1 MQESRIQKRSVFA
14 WALYDWANSA
24 FATTVMAGFFP
35 IFFKKYWSMGSDVST
50 STMQLGLSNSV
61 AGLIVAFCS
70 PILGAIAD
78 NSKSKKNFLFI
89 FACLGVIS
97 TALLCNVGEGDWQT
111 AALLYVL
118 STIGFVG
125 GNVFYD
131 SLIMNVS
138 RPDNID
144 RISAIGF
151 SCGYLGGGILFAI
164 NVLMYQ
170 FPDFFHIS
178 SGVAGIKISFLTVAV
193 WWALFSLPLFLL
205 VKDHN
210 PAAAELTQSVKRGL
224 RQLIQTGK
232 DIKRYKNIVLFLV
245 SYWVYIDGVHTIIV
259 MAIDYGLSL
268 GLEAKDLIAS
278 LLLAQIVG
286 FPATLAFGAIAGRFS
301 ARTGILIALCFYTL
315 IAGYSYFLTSVAE
328 FYVLAGGVGLVQG
341 GVQCLSRSFFGSI
354 IPRDKSTQFFGFY
367 NMMGKFAT
375 IVGPT
380 IMASVAYLTGN
391 PRLSI
396 VFISVLFIIGGVLL
410 CLVKD
415 RKDDSVE
422 ADL

>member
-1 MQESRIQKRSVFA
+1 MFA
-14 WALYDWANSA
+14 WAFYDWANSA

-35 IFFKKYWSMGSDVST
+35 IFFKKYWSIGTDVST

-61 AGLIVAFCS
+61 AGLIVAVLS

-78 NSKSKKNFLFI
+78 NRKSKKNFLFF
-89 FACLGVIS
+89 FACLGIMS
-97 TALLCNVGEGDWQT
+97 TALLYTVKEGDWS
-111 AALLYVL
+111 AAVLLYVL
-118 STIGFVG
+118 GTIGFVG

-138 RPDNID
+138 RVDNID
-144 RISAIGF
+144 RVSAIGF

-170 FPDFFHIS
+170 FPDFFHLA
-178 SGVAGIKISFLTVAV
+178 SGVAGVKVSFVTVAV
-193 WWALFSLPLFLL
+193 WWALFALPLFLL
-205 VKDHN
+205 VRDHN
-210 PAAAELTQSVKRGL
+210 PDAMTITQSIKKGL
-224 RQLIQTGK
+224 SQLLQTRRE
-232 DIKRYKNIVLFLV
+232 IRRYKNIVLFLI

-278 LLLAQIVG
+278 LLLAQFVG
-286 FPATLAFGAIAGRFS
+286 FPATLVFGAIAGRFS
-301 ARTGILIALCFYTL
+301 ARTGILLALCFYTL
-315 IAGYSYFLTSVAE
+315 IAGYSYFLTSVVE

-341 GVQCLSRSFFGSI
+341 GVQCLSRSFFGSL
-354 IPRDKSTQFFGFY
+354 IPKSRSTQFFGFY

-375 IVGPT
+375 IVGPA
-380 IMASVAYLTGN
+380 IMAFAAYMTGN

-396 VFISVLFIIGGVLL
+396 VFISVLFIIGGALL

-415 RKDDSVE
+415 KG
-422 ADL
+422 ADEVVDTASTA